1 MTVPREKRESKRRDI
16 NNARVDHIEMQ
27 STFVCIPFRKP
38 QSLLIMC
45 KLNVILP
52 CATRQ
57 VWKMVMMLRAI
68 FSSRSSATIGVLM
81 MKPDDYIGKR
91 DRKINDLW
99 LLIEWTR
106 NETKREE
113 VFDEKLVDAISRNS
127 LIETLNRRTIVFVF
141 VFGERETENMS

>member
-1 MTVPREKRESKRRDI
+1 MSFCHYFSV
-16 NNARVDHIEMQ
+16 IE
-27 STFVCIPFRKP
+27 T
-38 QSLLIMC
+38 
-45 KLNVILP
+45 

-81 MKPDDYIGKR
+81 MKPDDYIGQR

-99 LLIEWTR
+99 LLIERTR

-113 VFDEKLVDAISRNS
+113 VFDEKLVDEISRNRNPQPKDDCICICIRRKYE
-127 LIETLNRRTIVFVF
+127 LIIAESWEINSII
-141 VFGERETENMS
+141 